1 MANIQVPLPSFEPT
15 PQHLEIL
22 RLFDQAIIEKKS
34 KKRFFYLNWHRRAR
48 KSTLGVNLLIKEAVR
63 NEKSRYVY
71 VAPTYKQAKNIIWRD
86 PNMLKRY
93 LPKECVLKEHETDL
107 FIQFTNGSLIS
118 IIGGDDPDT
127 ARGIDCEGVF
137 IDEYSLVKPEVWEE
151 ILSPI
156 IRQKKSR
163 WAVFAFTPKGKN
175 HAYKTWNAC
184 ESWDDWHRSVL
195 RADTSGLIPLDELQK
210 MREQYQIES
219 LYHQEMMCEFIDDD
233 DKVLINHKDI
243 ERLNKQ
249 VWNPTNPD
257 PRRMISIDPSQG
269 GDDCTF
275 KVLEGYKLIG
285 ELTLKNEKDTMVI
298 VLEACKLSAKYE
310 CDDFCVDSIGVGAGV
325 ADRLKQIG
333 KRVIKIFSQE
343 RKSLRNPNKFY
354 NLRAEMW
361 WHTMELITQLK
372 IPPILCNNLKDQL
385 TGLHYDVDISGRIKI
400 ENKKEFKKR
409 IGRSPDDADAFVY
422 ALYYIEKVKRWHYL
436 KTEGWR
442 RGDNPL
448 RSKRKIMY
456 HGSKG
461 GW

>member
-15 PQHLEIL
+15 PQHIEIL
-22 RLFDQAIIEKKS
+22 KLFDKAVIDNLSPI
-34 KKRFFYLNWHRRAR
+34 RFFYLNWHRRAR

-63 NEKSRYVY
+63 NPNCRYVY

-86 PNMLKRY
+86 PNMLKKY

-184 ESWDDWHRSVL
+184 ESWDDWYRSLL
-195 RADTSGLIPLDELQK
+195 RADTSGLIPADELEK
-210 MREQYQIES
+210 MRQQYQIES
-219 LYHQEMMCEFIDDD
+219 LFYQEMMCEFIDDD
-233 DKVLINHKDI
+233 DRVLINYKDI
-243 ERLNKQ
+243 EKLNKQ
-249 VWNPTNPD
+249 IWDGNPD
-257 PRRMISIDPSQG
+257 PRRIISLDPSEG

-275 KVLEGYKLIG
+275 KVLQGYQLIG
-285 ELTLKNEKDTMVI
+285 DLTLKGEKNTMNI
-298 VLEACKLSAKYE
+298 VHEALKLSKKYE
-310 CDDFCVDSIGVGAGV
+310 CDDFCIDAIGIGAGI
-325 ADRLKQIG
+325 ADRLKEIG
-333 KRVIKIFSQE
+333 KRVIKIKSQE
-343 RKSLRNPNKFY
+343 RINLRYPDKFY

-361 WHTMELITQLK
+361 WNAMELITQLK
-372 IPPILCNNLKDQL
+372 IHPILCDKIKDQL
-385 TGLHYDVDISGRIKI
+385 TGLHYDVDINGRIKL
-400 ENKKEFKKR
+400 ERKREFKKR
-409 IGRSPDDADAFVY
+409 MQRSPDDADAFVY
-422 ALYYIEKVKRWHYL
+422 ALYYIVKVKRWYYSNL
-436 KTEGWR
+436 KGWR
-442 RGDNPL
+442 GNVNPL
-448 RSKRKIMY
+448 SKKRKTTY
-456 HGSKG
+456 HGNKG

>member
-15 PQHLEIL
+15 PQHIEIL
-22 RLFDQAIIEKKS
+22 KLFDKAVIDNLSPI
-34 KKRFFYLNWHRRAR
+34 RFFYLNWHRRAR

-63 NEKSRYVY
+63 NPNCRYVY

-86 PNMLKRY
+86 PNMLKKY

-184 ESWDDWHRSVL
+184 ESWDDWYRSLL
-195 RADTSGLIPLDELQK
+195 RADTSGLIPADELEK
-210 MREQYQIES
+210 MRQQYQIES
-219 LYHQEMMCEFIDDD
+219 LFYQEMMCEFIDDD
-233 DKVLINHKDI
+233 DRVLINYKDI
-243 ERLNKQ
+243 EKLNKQ
-249 VWNPTNPD
+249 IWDGNPD
-257 PRRMISIDPSQG
+257 PRRIISLDPAEG

-275 KVLEGYKLIG
+275 KVLQGYQLIG
-285 ELTLKNEKDTMVI
+285 DLTLKGEKNTMNI
-298 VLEACKLSAKYE
+298 VHEALKLSKKYE
-310 CDDFCVDSIGVGAGV
+310 CDDFCIDAIGIGAGI
-325 ADRLKQIG
+325 ADRLKEIG
-333 KRVIKIFSQE
+333 KRVIKIKSQE
-343 RKSLRNPNKFY
+343 RINLRYPDKFY

-361 WHTMELITQLK
+361 WNAMELITQLK
-372 IPPILCNNLKDQL
+372 IHPILCDKIKDQL
-385 TGLHYDVDISGRIKI
+385 TGLHYDVDINGRIKL
-400 ENKKEFKKR
+400 ERKREFKKR
-409 IGRSPDDADAFVY
+409 MQRSPDDADAFVY
-422 ALYYIEKVKRWHYL
+422 ALYYIVKVKRWHYSNL
-436 KTEGWR
+436 EGWR
-442 RGDNPL
+442 SNVNPL
-448 RSKRKIMY
+448 SKKRKTTY
-456 HGSKG
+456 HGNKG